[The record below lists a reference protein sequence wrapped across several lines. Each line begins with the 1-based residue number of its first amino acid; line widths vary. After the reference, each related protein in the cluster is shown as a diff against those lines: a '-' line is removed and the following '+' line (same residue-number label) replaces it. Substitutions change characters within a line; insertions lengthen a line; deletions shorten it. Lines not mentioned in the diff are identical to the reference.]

1 MKDKAF
7 KSIIAFFSILEKR
20 LYEISL
26 QDRSNVQYDYWNK
39 KNYTFLTEK
48 DLYNIT
54 KLDLSYS
61 SLVQIPSE
69 LAFLTTLESL
79 DISGNYISELP
90 EWIWELN
97 NLKVLR
103 LGSSL
108 CGGNNIKNISSKIK
122 KLKNLEIL
130 DIRYNDNL
138 QELPSELLQLDEL
151 LYFSLTQDSLYDSD
165 VVRKL
170 QNKTK
175 CCVMFEEALPPLE
188 ELL

>member
-7 KSIIAFFSILEKR
+7 KTILLFFSRIEKR

-26 QDRSNVQYDYWNK
+26 QDRSNIQYDYWSK

-61 SLVQIPSE
+61 SLMQMPSE

-90 EWIWELN
+90 EWIWELT

-103 LGSSL
+103 LGSAL
-108 CGGNNIKNISSKIK
+108 CGGNNIQNISSNIK

-151 LYFSLTQDSLYDSD
+151 LYLSLTQESLYGSD
-165 VVRKL
+165 IARKL
-170 QNKTK
+170 QNQTK
-175 CCVMFEEALPPLE
+175 CSILFEEALPPLE